1 MKNGMRVAV
10 LMGGDSSERSI
21 SLKSGHAVALA
32 LRQKGYEAIEVDL
45 KDEQAHPLNTLEA
58 DVCFV
63 ALHGG
68 FGEDGRLQKVL
79 EDKGI
84 LYTGSGPMASEMAMD
99 KVKSKI
105 LFMIHGVKTAP
116 FRILRSS
123 EPDEKWISMALEL
136 GLPVVVKP
144 RAEGSSVGVSVHR
157 SLDTLGGGVKSAMA
171 FGPTALCEKFIEG
184 RELTVGIIGLRPLP
198 VVELRPQREFFDYQ
212 AKYHDP
218 DTEYGVDPSDLS
230 PEVKDRVRE
239 TAMRAHEALRCE
251 GFSRVDV
258 MLGNDGEPYVLEVN
272 TIPGLTER
280 SLLPKAAAAAGIDYP
295 SLCDM
300 IVKSAFRSPLSLP
313 EAA

>member
-1 MKNGMRVAV
+1 MRVAV
-10 LMGGDSSERSI
+10 LMGGNSSERSI

-58 DVCFV
+58 DVCFI

-79 EDKGI
+79 DDKGI
-84 LYTGSGPMASEMAMD
+84 TYTGSGPMASEMAMD

-116 FRILRSS
+116 FRIFRST
-123 EPDEKWISMALEL
+123 EPADKWSSMASEL
-136 GLPVVVKP
+136 GFPVVVKP
-144 RAEGSSVGVSVHR
+144 RAEGSSVGISIHR
-157 SLDTLGGGVKSAMA
+157 SADTLSAGVRNAMA
-171 FGPTALCEKFIEG
+171 FGPTVLCEKFIEG
-184 RELTVGIIGLRPLP
+184 RELTVGILGLRSLP
-198 VVELRPQREFFDYQ
+198 VVELRPSREFFDYQ

-218 DTEYGVDPSDLS
+218 NTEYIIDPTDLD
-230 PEVKDRVRE
+230 PQTKNRVRE

-258 MLGNDGEPYVLEVN
+258 MLGRDGEPYVLEVN

-280 SLLPKAAAAAGIDYP
+280 SLLPKAASAAGIDYP

-300 IVKSAFRSPLSLP
+300 IVKSAFRSSTPMA